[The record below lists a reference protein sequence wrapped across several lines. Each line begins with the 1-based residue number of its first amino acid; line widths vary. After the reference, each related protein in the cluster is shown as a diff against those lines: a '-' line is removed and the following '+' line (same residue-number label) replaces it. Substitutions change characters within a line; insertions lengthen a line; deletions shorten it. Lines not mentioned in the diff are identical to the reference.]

1 MSERNPNPASPS
13 NAAKPIAAR
22 PRRIIA
28 KVVPRATSGSGLLA
42 GMRIRKKLF
51 FLHTFFSLALT
62 FVLLVALRPAI
73 ARIVDRAD
81 SRASIDLLSAIAPA
95 LASSTDE
102 QSSRIRAYLQSR
114 PHVLTREGSA
124 SDLGI
129 PRDIAVSASVSPF
142 TAFELNA
149 PPWEASAVA
158 FITPDG
164 SSEGRYIVLS
174 ATSPEARSS
183 VIWLYLYTL
192 FALLFVYALVALAL
206 ELFVLPQSVY
216 DPIRRI
222 LEADKAVQDNQ
233 APGLT
238 VGGGTGDSEL
248 VPEIHIPRDELGEI
262 MRSRNDSIRA
272 LRSNQQALNLALS
285 QLETAAT
292 DLKRKN
298 HLLQSAQRNLADA
311 DRLASLGMMS
321 AGIAHEL
328 NTPLAVLKGS
338 VEQIAAQPGNPV
350 EPSRAALMLRVV
362 ERLERLSESLLDFAR
377 VRPPT
382 TRTVLLAPIVDEAAT
397 LVRLDR
403 AVRAAPIQN
412 LIDQTILIDCDA
424 DRITQVFVNLLRN
437 AADAINARRDRPVSP
452 ADRIVVDAERTR
464 RDDSDWL
471 SIRIRDTGPGID
483 PAILPALF
491 EPFASTRLD
500 SRGTGLGLAV
510 AEGIIREHDGILLA
524 RNRTPADAGAQDL
537 SGAVFEIMLPL
548 SRSVSP
554 GSSKADS
561 GAPSP
566 REGVGGGF
574 AMHTNSSR

>member
-1 MSERNPNPASPS
+1 MSERTPNPASQASSP
-13 NAAKPIAAR
+13 KPIITGS
-22 PRRIIA
+22 RRIIA

-62 FVLLVALRPAI
+62 LVLLVALRPAI

-95 LASSTDE
+95 LASSTDD
-102 QSSRIRAYLQSR
+102 QSSRIRAYLKGR

-142 TAFELNA
+142 TAFELNS

-158 FITPDG
+158 FITPEG

-183 VIWLYLYTL
+183 VVWLYLYTL

-233 APGLT
+233 APGLSA
-238 VGGGTGDSEL
+238 GSAGDSEL

-338 VEQIAAQPGNPV
+338 VEQITANPQNPV
-350 EPSRAALMLRVV
+350 EPTRAALMLRVV

-382 TRTVLLAPIVDEAAT
+382 SRTVTLAPIIDEAAT

-403 AVRAAPIQN
+403 AVRAAPIEN
-412 LIDQTILIDCDA
+412 LVDQALLIDCDA

-452 ADRIVVDAERTR
+452 ADRIVVDAEKTR

-483 PAILPALF
+483 PAILPSLF

-510 AEGIIREHDGILLA
+510 AEGIIREHGGILLA
-524 RNRTPADAGAQDL
+524 RNRSTSDASAPDL

-548 SRSVSP
+548 NRSVSSDAP
-554 GSSKADS
+554 MTHSE
-561 GAPSP
+561 APSP
-566 REGVGGGF
+566 REGVGGGLRVRGVR
-574 AMHTNSSR
+574 T

>member
-1 MSERNPNPASPS
+1 MPHMSERTPNPASSTIP
-13 NAAKPIAAR
+13 AKPIAAR

-28 KVVPRATSGSGLLA
+28 KVVPRATSGRGLLA

-102 QSSRIRAYLQSR
+102 QSNRIRAYLKNR

-124 SDLGI
+124 TELGI

-142 TAFELNA
+142 TAFELNT

-158 FITPDG
+158 FITPEG

-183 VIWLYLYTL
+183 VVWLYLYTL

-222 LEADKAVQDNQ
+222 LDADKAVQDHQ
-233 APGLT
+233 F
-238 VGGGTGDSEL
+238 GGAGNDSEL

-311 DRLASLGMMS
+311 DRLANLGMMS

-350 EPSRAALMLRVV
+350 EPTRAALMLRVV

-412 LIDQTILIDCDA
+412 LIDPAILIDCDA

-524 RNRTPADAGAQDL
+524 RNRSAADAGAQDL
-537 SGAVFEIMLPL
+537 SGAVFEIMLPIG
-548 SRSVSP
+548 RSA
-554 GSSKADS
+554 SSET
-561 GAPSP
+561 PSS
-566 REGVGGGF
+566 REGVGGG
-574 AMHTNSSR
+574 SVPVGKYSR

>member
-1 MSERNPNPASPS
+1 MSERTPNYAPPPAPR
-13 NAAKPIAAR
+13 PIAAG

-28 KVVPRATSGSGLLA
+28 KVVPRPTSGRGLLA

-95 LASSTDE
+95 LASPNDDQAE
-102 QSSRIRAYLQSR
+102 RIRAYLRSR

-124 SDLGI
+124 SELGI
-129 PRDIAVSASVSPF
+129 PSDIAVTASVSPF
-142 TAFELNA
+142 TAFELST

-158 FITPDG
+158 FITSDG
-164 SSEGRYIVLS
+164 STEGRYIVLS

-183 VIWLYLYTL
+183 VVWLYLYTL
-192 FALLFVYALVALAL
+192 VALLFVYALVALAL
-206 ELFVLPQSVY
+206 EIFVLPQSVY

-222 LEADKAVQDNQ
+222 LDADKAVQEQ
-233 APGLT
+233 QG
-238 VGGGTGDSEL
+238 VGAHDGEL

-298 HLLQSAQRNLADA
+298 HLLQTAQRNLADA

-338 VEQIAAQPGNPV
+338 VEQIAAQPGQPV
-350 EPSRAALMLRVV
+350 EPTRATLMLRVV

-382 TRTVLLAPIVDEAAT
+382 FRTVLLSPIIDEAAT

-403 AVRAAPIQN
+403 SVRAAPIEN
-412 LIDQTILIDCDA
+412 HVDPSLLIDCDA

-452 ADRIVVDAERTR
+452 ADRIAVDAERTQ
-464 RDDSDWL
+464 RDGSDWL

-483 PAILPALF
+483 PAILPSLF

-524 RNRTPADAGAQDL
+524 RNRAASDTASADL
-537 SGAVFEIMLPL
+537 SGAVFEIMLPI
-548 SRSVSP
+548 SRSASSEAP
-554 GSSKADS
+554 GE
-561 GAPSP
+561 GAGGRLAAPANSP
-566 REGVGGGF
+566 R
-574 AMHTNSSR
+574 